1 MNQGDNDGG
10 RVAGSY
16 TLTAQLP
23 NGKQLTLSGYILA
36 DDGVDDLNKRLDVA
50 AQVVERQRL
59 AAEVPELEAKL
70 AQREDQ
76 LRQMTTIIEELS
88 AKEKLNSREGET
100 LRTMR
105 TNLKLVTDDIEKG
118 KAAVAQA
125 KKISESLA
133 A

>member
-23 NGKQLTLSGYILA
+23 NGKQLTLSGYVLA

-50 AQVVERQRL
+50 ASVVERQRI

-70 AQREDQ
+70 SQRQDQ
-76 LRQMTTIIEELS
+76 LRQMETIIEELS
-88 AKEKLNSREGET
+88 AKDKLNSREGET

-105 TNLKLVTDDIEKG
+105 TNLKIVHDDIDAG
-118 KAAVAQA
+118 KAAIAKA
-125 KKISESLA
+125 KKIAESLA